1 MRDQCLTVHNSTTA
15 RCLSAPE
22 GVKSASRSRPVPLTM
37 TDHRSQSIDELLANP
52 DLDANINLFAV
63 KDRIERLAQKHRF
76 SPEHAR
82 TIVLKRICV
91 EHDLQ
96 QAQLLDPEYIGEDE
110 PRMSDAERA
119 Y

>member
-1 MRDQCLTVHNSTTA
+1 
-15 RCLSAPE
+15 
-22 GVKSASRSRPVPLTM
+22 M

-52 DLDANINLFAV
+52 DLDANINPFAV

-76 SPEHAR
+76 SPEHAH
-82 TIVLKRICV
+82 TIVLKRLCV

-96 QAQLLDPEYIGEDE
+96 QAQLLDPEYIDEDE

>member
-1 MRDQCLTVHNSTTA
+1 
-15 RCLSAPE
+15 
-22 GVKSASRSRPVPLTM
+22 M

-52 DLDANINLFAV
+52 DLDANINPFAI
-63 KDRIERLAQKHRF
+63 KDRIERLSQKHRF

-82 TIVLKRICV
+82 TIVLKRLCV

-96 QAQLLDPEYIGEDE
+96 QAQLLDPNYIDEDE
-110 PRMSDAERA
+110 PRMSDAEQA